1 MAHEKK
7 CPVCDKTFW
16 GNINKVFCTDSCRK
30 YNKRNPHLS
39 SLPNTNSPILNSSTP
54 LKGGQGR
61 TKAGGIGEYI
71 IKKGVDALAHRLK
84 YGSNSGDNKAISDS
98 DNASPLVMQSLTTS
112 KLISDFRIN
121 QNLINL
127 PEEWYNILGELTTPF
142 KMLIWGEP
150 GQGKSTYSLKLAS
163 EIARIIKVVFISG
176 EENMNGK
183 TFNEKVRRCVNDERL
198 SSIQVL
204 NRLPNIDEWNNL
216 IFPNGIPDQKYDCV
230 FYDSI
235 SVLKI
240 TPMYPALVEK
250 KSKLKIFNS
259 SMSHIFISHA
269 QKDGKS
275 YKGESGWGH
284 EVDIIIQIKNGV
296 AIIEKNRFATDI
308 VGQIGATYK
317 IF

>member
-16 GNINKVFCTDSCRK
+16 GNINKVFCGDSCRK

-39 SLPNTNSPILNSSTP
+39 SITPSSSPILNVSTP

-61 TKAGGIGEYI
+61 TNAGGIGEYI

-84 YGSNSGDNKAISDS
+84 YGSNSTENKAISGS
-98 DNASPLVMQSLTTS
+98 DNTSPLVSQSLATS
-112 KLISDFRIN
+112 KILSEIRKD
-121 QNLINL
+121 QNLIPL
-127 PEEWYNILGELTTPF
+127 PEEWYNLLGELTTPF
-142 KMLIWGEP
+142 KILIWGEA
-150 GQGKSTYSLKLAS
+150 GQGKSTCSLQLAS
-163 EIARIIKVVFISG
+163 EIAKTKMVVFVSG
-176 EENMNGK
+176 EETMNGK
-183 TFNEKVRRCVNDERL
+183 TFNEKVKRSVSEEKLTR
-198 SSIQVL
+198 IQVV
-204 NRLPNIDEWNNL
+204 NRLPNIEEWNNL
-216 IFPNGIPDQKYDCV
+216 ISPNGMPDQKYDCV

-250 KSKLKIFNS
+250 QSKLKIFNS
-259 SMSHIFISHA
+259 NMSHVFISHA

-284 EVDIIIQIKNGV
+284 EVDIIIQIKNGL
-296 AIIEKNRFATDI
+296 AIIEKNRFATDK